1 MGVFLRL
8 ADLLG
13 FMDKVRVWMQG
24 KKTYLANIFI
34 VISALGVLLACGSDA
49 IKVLMLILS
58 EIGKFTDGES
68 AAQAQAA
75 IMLIASQ
82 HAGVLVALGAAWAGF
97 LQACSN
103 LARYAQQVRAHQET
117 LVAIAAQPAIAC
129 PPTAPIAPPAVQGP
143 GIPQ

>member
-24 KKTYLANIFI
+24 KKTYLSNILI

-49 IKVLMLILS
+49 IKVLMLMMS
-58 EIGKFTDGES
+58 EVGKFSDGES

-82 HAGVLVALGAAWAGF
+82 HTGVLVALGASWAGF

-103 LARYAQQVRAHQET
+103 LARYAQQVRAHEAT
-117 LVAIAAQPAIAC
+117 LAAIAAQPAISC
-129 PPTAPIAPPAVQGP
+129 PPTEPAAPAPVQGP

>member
-13 FMDKVRVWMQG
+13 FMDKARVWMQG
-24 KKTYLANIFI
+24 KKTYLANVF
-34 VISALGVLLACGSDA
+34 VVVSALGVLLACGSDA
-49 IKVLMLILS
+49 IKVLMLMLS
-58 EIGKFTDGES
+58 EVGKFADGES
-68 AAQAQAA
+68 AAQAHAA

-82 HAGVLVALGAAWAGF
+82 HPGVLTSLGLAWAGL

-103 LARYAQQVRAHQET
+103 LARYAQQVRAHQA
-117 LVAIAAQPAIAC
+117 VIAAIAAQPAIAC
-129 PPTAPIAPPAVQGP
+129 PPTEPAAPAPVQGP